1 MSPSVRV
8 GREVCVSICTCVGEY
23 DNKGRRKPRSGND
36 RGRKEE
42 REVEEGQGLKNEAE
56 EVQKGEEGERTNDH
70 DPFGRSMSVSIDVRS
85 GGW

>member
-1 MSPSVRV
+1 
-8 GREVCVSICTCVGEY
+8 VGEN